1 MSITMQDVI
10 AELRG
15 TVPPIA
21 DTADTLEGGTPETPV
36 TGIAVAFMPT
46 QAVIEQ
52 AVALGA
58 NLLVVHESPYYNHRP
73 EHAAHLANDPVCQ
86 AKRDF
91 LRQSG
96 LAIYRHHDY
105 CHRLQPDPIMTGLL
119 QSLGWEAHVEAML
132 PTAAV
137 LRVPAM
143 RVSELVA
150 YVKAKLSLPYVRLA
164 GTPDVRCERIGVLVG
179 YRGGGANAIPLFRE
193 HELDLIV
200 AGEGPEWETP
210 EYVRDAAS
218 QGSPKSLL
226 AIGHAESEE
235 PGMRVVAAQLRD
247 RYSELPVHFIP
258 GQPVFRVL

>member
-1 MSITMQDVI
+1 MTITMQDVI

-21 DTADTLEGGTPETPV
+21 DTADTLDGASPETPV
-36 TGIAVAFMPT
+36 TSIAVAFMPT

-52 AVALGA
+52 AASMGA
-58 NLLVVHESPYYNHRP
+58 NLLVVHESPYYSHRP
-73 EHAAHLANDPVCQ
+73 EHAPHLADDPVCRF
-86 AKRDF
+86 KRDF

-96 LAIYRHHDY
+96 LAVYRHHDY

-119 QSLGWEAHVEAML
+119 QSLAWDTHVEAML

-137 LRVPAM
+137 LQVPA
-143 RVSELVA
+143 RRAAELAA
-150 YVKAKLSLPYVRLA
+150 YVKANLRLPYVRLT
-164 GTPDVRCERIGVLVG
+164 GDLDMRCERIGVLVG

-193 HELDLIV
+193 HKLDLIV

-218 QGSPKSLL
+218 QGSPTSLL

-235 PGMRVVAAQLRD
+235 PGMRVVAEQLRG
-247 RYSELPVHFIP
+247 RYPELPVHFIP
-258 GQPVFRVL
+258 GQPVFQII

>member
-15 TVPPIA
+15 DVPLIP
-21 DTADTLEGGTPETPV
+21 DTADTLEGAAMETPV
-36 TGIAVAFMPT
+36 KGIAVAFMPSQT
-46 QAVIEQ
+46 VIEQ

-58 NLLVVHESPYYNHRP
+58 NLLVVHESPYYSHRP
-73 EHAAHLANDPVCQ
+73 EHASHLADDPVCRV
-86 AKRDF
+86 KRDF

-96 LAIYRHHDY
+96 LAVYRHHDY
-105 CHRLQPDPIMTGLL
+105 CHRLQPDPIMSGLL
-119 QSLGWEAHVEAML
+119 QSLAWEAQVEAML

-137 LRVPAM
+137 VRVPAM
-143 RVSELVA
+143 RASELAA
-150 YVKAKLSLPYVRLA
+150 YAKAKLSLPYVRLT
-164 GTPDVRCERIGVLVG
+164 GDPDMRCERVGVLVG

-193 HELDLIV
+193 HKLDLV
-200 AGEGPEWETP
+200 LAGEGPEWETP

-235 PGMRVVAAQLRD
+235 PGMRAVAEQLRG

-258 GQPVFRVL
+258 GQPVFRVI